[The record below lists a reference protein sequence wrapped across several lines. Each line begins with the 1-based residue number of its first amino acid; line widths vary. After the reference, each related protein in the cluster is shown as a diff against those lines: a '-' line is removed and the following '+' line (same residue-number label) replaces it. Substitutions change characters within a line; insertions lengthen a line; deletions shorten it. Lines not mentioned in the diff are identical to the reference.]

1 MRDHSPQVSH
11 SVHLPLLLLLLLP
24 LLSVPLVP
32 VQSSLH
38 PYSGPNPYREDAAR
52 FYGYKDWKSRQ
63 AAEEEEEVLQYCD
76 GDFDVYFVFDK

>member
-1 MRDHSPQVSH
+1 MRDHSPQVSC
-11 SVHLPLLLLLLLP
+11 SVHLLLL